1 MLHGVFI
8 VFFAVLVK
16 TSFMHYQSQESTA
29 IVLVFVSVFFIRYI
43 MQEEIQALK
52 SSCSEG
58 D

>member
-8 VFFAVLVK
+8 VFFAVLVN
-16 TSFMHYQSQESTA
+16 TSFMYYQSQESTA
-29 IVLVFVSVFFIRYI
+29 VVLVFVSVFFIRYI